1 MSIRY
6 GIDKIQMAIAFA
18 EIPIG
23 NCVCTKFEWQ
33 LRLLNLKS
41 ELAIGNCVCGYF
53 NWQLRLHKIRMAIA
67 FAEISIGN
75 CVPFT
80 VYYLKH
86 IVHSNMRL
94 RCLSHDAFAGS
105 YESQLLCE
113 FDKHDL
119 EDILHDLDCNTFGF
133 FGETDTPIRATL
145 TKVGWGAIAYRIS
158 SMLDGKLVRKTA
170 EVCRHGYEMIL
181 SRGLIQDME
190 ELVFIHDHLSEHY
203 KFSRHP
209 MPIISK

>member
-1 MSIRY
+1 
-6 GIDKIQMAIAFA
+6 
-18 EIPIG
+18 
-23 NCVCTKFEWQ
+23 
-33 LRLLNLKS
+33 
-41 ELAIGNCVCGYF
+41 
-53 NWQLRLHKIRMAIA
+53 MAIA

>member
-1 MSIRY
+1 
-6 GIDKIQMAIAFA
+6 MAIAFA
-18 EIPIG
+18 KIS
-23 NCVCTKFEWQ
+23 NLKWQ
-33 LRLLNLKS
+33 LRLRNIKWQ
-41 ELAIGNCVCGYF
+41 LAI
-53 NWQLRLHKIRMAIA
+53 A
-67 FAEISIGN
+67 
-75 CVPFT
+75 FT

-145 TKVGWGAIAYRIS
+145 TKVGWCAIAYKIS
-158 SMLDGKLVRKTA
+158 SMLDGELVRKTA
-170 EVCRHGYEMIL
+170 EVCRRGYEMIL
-181 SRGLIQDME
+181 LHGFGQDIE
-190 ELVFIHDHLSEHY
+190 ELEFIHDHLSEHY

-209 MPIISK
+209 MPIISKKGI